1 MGNLMHKIALVE
13 DDPTMLSLLQT
24 LLQMEGFQV
33 VQITPDKLDDF
44 LEIIRSEKPDLTL
57 MDVHLRQVSGVDLLK
72 LLRQD
77 PELKDTHVILSSGLD
92 VRSQCQEAGAD
103 NFILKPYMP
112 DDLIKII
119 RQAFES

>member
-57 MDVHLRQVSGVDLLK
+57 MDVHLRQVSGLDLLK

-77 PELKDTHVILSSGLD
+77 PELKNNHVILSSGLD